1 MATSKNKNSFKDYIK
16 KFNDIDIN
24 SILASIQSINIE
36 DIKKIDI
43 NQISL
48 KVKRSTVFKPTVGII
63 GASILFSFLLFPSIQ
78 ILISNFKKSN
88 QYKFESNNLEINKSR
103 LDNEKKKFEKL
114 SLLMSEINGSIL
126 NKEKRIFITKLINE
140 TAIKANVEISSFI
153 PIDSAKTGKLCKLSN
168 QSQRSRVNS
177 RSNNRNPARKGAF
190 ESNYYEVNLISDYLN
205 VIEFLKIIQYYD
217 VTIIPQCLQVNAAKS
232 KNLGGNNNKG
242 DQKNNPTIITTLS
255 NSGLPLNSSYPS
267 TNLSNPESYGQVQ
280 SRLVLKIP
288 THSR

>member
-1 MATSKNKNSFKDYIK
+1 MAKSKNKNSFNDYIK
-16 KFNDIDIN
+16 KLNDIDVN
-24 SILASIQSINIE
+24 SLLASIQSINIE

-48 KVKRSTVFKPTVGII
+48 KVKRSPILKPAVGII
-63 GASILFSFLLFPSIQ
+63 SASILFSFLLFPSIQ

-168 QSQRSRVNS
+168 QSQRSRGNS
-177 RSNNRNPARKGAF
+177 RSSNRNPAKKGAF

-217 VTIIPQCLQVNAAKS
+217 VTVIPKCLQISAS
-232 KNLGGNNNKG
+232 KPKNIGINNNNV
-242 DQKNNPTIITTLS
+242 DTNNNLTIITPLS
-255 NSGLPLNSSYPS
+255 SSGLPMNSSYPS
-267 TNLSNPESYGQVQ
+267 NELGNSRSYGQVE

-288 THSR
+288 SHSR